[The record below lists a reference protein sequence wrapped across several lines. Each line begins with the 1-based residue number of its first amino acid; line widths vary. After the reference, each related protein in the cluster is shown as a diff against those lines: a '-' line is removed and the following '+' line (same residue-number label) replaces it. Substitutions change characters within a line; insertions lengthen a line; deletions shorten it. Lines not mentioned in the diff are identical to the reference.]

1 MNSERSPW
9 IVSPRFDLSFFLL
22 GAWLVPILLWAG
34 IGLWGLL
41 TSLLIFRVLDYSHIF
56 VTWPFTFG
64 DRETMTAHGRWY
76 RVGFLAI
83 VILSVLMTTLGRS
96 AQVLWWSVF
105 IYWGAFHIIRQ
116 HYGFLRIYQARQGAT
131 PELAKAEVGLLY
143 SGTAFPYLLNLSQGW
158 ALDPMGDQ
166 VFQLP
171 VPAVLA
177 WGALGIFVACAVQV
191 AWGWWCLLRSGRR
204 VGWQR
209 LLHLVLAISNFW
221 VGLLWAG
228 QTNAALAALFIT
240 SYHDLQYHGVIWWV
254 GQRRYRR
261 RDSNPFGS
269 LFTAR
274 LPLLLVGFVLAAGC
288 LHTLM
293 IGDLSW
299 LPGLEWSRFA
309 FSDEPGPMMYVANFF
324 IGTVAAH
331 YLFDG
336 KMWKMSENPRLRQEL
351 DLSRPSGA

>member
-1 MNSERSPW
+1 MRSARSPW
-9 IVSPRFDLSFFLL
+9 IVSAPFDVSFFLL
-22 GAWLVPILLWAG
+22 GAWLVPIILWLG
-34 IGLWGLL
+34 IGVWGLL

-64 DRETMTAHGRWY
+64 DRKTMADHGRWY
-76 RVGFLAI
+76 GTGFFAI
-83 VILSVLMTTLGRS
+83 IGLSVLMTTLGRT

-116 HYGFLRIYQARQGAT
+116 HYGFLRIYQSRHGARSS
-131 PELAKAEVGLLY
+131 LAKAEVGMLY

-158 ALDPMGDQ
+158 ALDPMGDA
-166 VFQLP
+166 VFQIP

-177 WGALGIFVACAVQV
+177 WGALGVFIACSVQV
-191 AWGWWCLLRSGRR
+191 FWGWWLSFRSGQLG
-204 VGWQR
+204 GWQR
-209 LLHLVLAISNFW
+209 LMHLVLAISNFW

-240 SYHDLQYHGVIWWV
+240 SYHDFQYHGVIWWV

-261 RDSNPFGS
+261 NNNNPFGT
-269 LFTAR
+269 LFTTR
-274 LPLLLVGFVLAAGC
+274 WPVLLIAFVVAAGC

-299 LPGLEWSRFA
+299 LPGLHWSAFA
-309 FSDEPGPMMYVANFF
+309 FSDEPGLMMYVANFF

-336 KMWKMSENPRLRQEL
+336 KMWKMGENPRLRHEL
-351 DLSRPSGA
+351 DLGGS